1 MADETNDQQQ
11 PPQPNPAL
19 RSLDRLVGTWNVSGP
34 DIHGQVTFEW
44 MEGGFFLV
52 QHVDL
57 EHGGNK
63 IKGTEYIGY
72 DEESKVLRTHYFDSA
87 GSILE
92 YTYELHD
99 DTLTIWFGEK
109 GSPAKFEG
117 KFSDDG
123 DTNTGGWT
131 WPGGGYESTMTRVE

>member
-109 GSPAKFEG
+109 GSPAKLEG